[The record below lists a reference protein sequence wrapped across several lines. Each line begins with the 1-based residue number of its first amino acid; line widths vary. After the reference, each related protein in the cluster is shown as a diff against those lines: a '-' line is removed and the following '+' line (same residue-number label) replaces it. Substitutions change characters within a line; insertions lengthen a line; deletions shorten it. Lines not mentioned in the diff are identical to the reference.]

1 MPRFFVDAEA
11 IADGEVRISGGDAYH
26 IARALRMAVGDAVDV
41 CDGSGTEYSCR
52 LTRIRDEECI
62 AEVLCSRASERE
74 MPLDVTL
81 YMAMPKG
88 DKLETVVQKAVEL
101 GASCIVAYES
111 ERCIKR
117 PAPDKAAK
125 LVERLSRIA
134 REAAKQCGR
143 ARLPQVRGIIGFSE
157 MVAEISGFEL
167 SLFCYEGEGTL
178 PVREVLEAAGAI
190 GSVSAI
196 VGSEGGFSE
205 GEAERIRAAGA
216 VAVGLGPRILRCET
230 APEYVLSAISYRF
243 EMK

>member
-1 MPRFFVDAEA
+1 MPRFFVDTGA
-11 IADGEVRISGGDAYH
+11 IADGEVRIEGGDAYH
-26 IARALRMAVGDAVDV
+26 IARALRMAVGDTVEV
-41 CDGSGTEYSCR
+41 CDGEGVEYSCR
-52 LTRIRDEECI
+52 LCRIRDEECVC
-62 AEVLCSRASERE
+62 EVLSSRISERE
-74 MPLDVTL
+74 MPIEVTL

-101 GASCIVAYES
+101 GASHIVAYES

-117 PAPDKAAK
+117 PAPEKAAK

-143 ARLPQVRGIIGFSE
+143 ARLPEVRGIIGFSDMLSE
-157 MVAEISGFEL
+157 LSGFEL

-178 PVREVLEAAGAI
+178 PLRSVLESRARAA
-190 GSVSAI
+190 SVSAI

-205 GEAERIRAAGA
+205 REAEAICKAGA

-230 APEYVLSAISYRF
+230 APEYVLSALSYRF

>member
-11 IADGEVRISGGDAYH
+11 IADGKVTIDGGDAYH
-26 IARALRMAVGDAVDV
+26 IARALRMAVGDEIDV
-41 CDGSGTEYSCR
+41 CDGCGTEYSCR
-52 LTRIRDEECI
+52 LCRIRDDECT
-62 AEVLCSRASERE
+62 AEVLSSQLSHRE

-101 GASCIVAYES
+101 GASHIVAYES

-143 ARLPQVRGIIGFSE
+143 ARLPEVRGIISFSE
-157 MVAEISGFEL
+157 MLAEIPRFEL
-167 SLFCYEGEGTL
+167 SLFCYEGDGTL
-178 PVREVLEAAGAI
+178 PVRSVLE
-190 GSVSAI
+190 GSGELGSISAI

-205 GEAERIRAAGA
+205 READAIRAAGA
-216 VAVGLGPRILRCET
+216 SAVGLGPRILRCET
-230 APEYVLSAISYRF
+230 APEYILSAISYRF